1 MSWLFGT
8 CQQCLMSLWFLPLW
22 VIIFFWV
29 SRRICYFSQRLD
41 HSYLRMSDD
50 LHFIC
55 QSKSQDHLRSKG
67 RQVDCMMCMKRKWGC
82 WLTSLNTVSQMKKKK
97 QPTVELNSWVETG
110 GRDPRLIS
118 KKNQHTFRILLKSSF
133 FLKLWQL
140 LLHLLQLQQKSVVFK
155 VQILFFILDRI
166 TYDYC

>member
-41 HSYLRMSDD
+41 HSYPRMSDD

-82 WLTSLNTVSQMKKKK
+82 WLTSEHCITDEKEKTTHSGAK
-97 QPTVELNSWVETG
+97 QLG
-110 GRDPRLIS
+110 GNRWQRSMSYFKEESAHIS
-118 KKNQHTFRILLKSSF
+118 YSTKIIIFS
-133 FLKLWQL
+133 
-140 LLHLLQLQQKSVVFK
+140 
-155 VQILFFILDRI
+155 
-166 TYDYC
+166 